1 MFFVIFGY
9 VNVFVVFKWLI
20 IKTKIK
26 LSEQENK
33 KRRYFVAILDHHT
46 VR

>member
-1 MFFVIFGY
+1 M
-9 VNVFVVFKWLI
+9 

-33 KRRYFVAILDHHT
+33 KRWYFVAILDRHT
-46 VR
+46 VC